1 MMMTTLPRVMLL
13 APQFWISGTVTLAR
27 ELQLGWPAD
36 RQPVI
41 ACPTRSGR
49 PSTQWG
55 RDVGAIRRATHTSWK
70 PDIMGTAEGVLE
82 VARDAF
88 DLVHV
93 TEPDIPA
100 AQRDWWHDTLERL
113 PVPWTLTLNGNTYPD
128 VRWDRILA
136 SRHFTGVVWHT
147 PGHVPPELRDARRP
161 MKIVSLPR
169 PYTLRN
175 PVDAH
180 LPRAHHPTYDGV
192 GPVIGTH
199 CRIAPDKGVAP
210 VAALAMHV
218 GANVCLDGAP
228 QAGAMPYTLTIQR
241 TYLGE
246 ESMVPAEARW
256 HALVE
261 NERGERGALYYE
273 GAFADGREV
282 ARHHDVHVSATR
294 LGFSAGHEY
303 SVLEAVDSGCSVVQ
317 PEHMTEPDCPL
328 VQHTYPWERRGVVGA
343 LSSEHRP
350 LSDAVRDALRAHESW
365 YDQSC
370 NRALVARHHD
380 SARLVRAF
388 MDEVLTVI

>member
-1 MMMTTLPRVMLL
+1 MTTLPRVMLL

-128 VRWDRILA
+128 VDWQRIINA
-136 SRHFTGVVWHT
+136 RRFTGVVWHT

-161 MKIVSLPR
+161 LRIVSLPR
-169 PYTLRN
+169 PYTLRHD
-175 PVDAH
+175 VSAQ
-180 LPRAHHPTYDGV
+180 LPRLAHPV
-192 GPVIGTH
+192 FALERRESPVIGTH
-199 CRIAPDKGVAP
+199 CRIAPDKGVAL
-210 VAALAMHV
+210 VAALARHI
-218 GANVCLDGAP
+218 GACVCVDGAP

-241 TYLGE
+241 SYLPE
-246 ESMVPAEARW
+246 DDHVPAEARW
-256 HALVE
+256 VSDIGPG
-261 NERGERGALYYE
+261 RVSYMGS
-273 GAFADGREV
+273 FTDGVVV
-282 ARHHDVHVSATR
+282 AREHDVHVSATR

-303 SVLEAVDSGCSVVQ
+303 SLLEAVDAGCVIVQ
-317 PEHMTEPDCPL
+317 PEHMTESGCPL
-328 VQHTYPWERRGVVGA
+328 NQHTYPWDRRGVVGA
-343 LSSEHRP
+343 LLEEHRA
-350 LSDAVRDALRAHESW
+350 LSDAVRDAVLAHESW
-365 YDQSC
+365 YDQSR
-370 NRALVARHHD
+370 NRTLVAEHHD
-380 SARLVRAF
+380 PGRLVRAF
-388 MDEVLTVI
+388 MDEVLAVI